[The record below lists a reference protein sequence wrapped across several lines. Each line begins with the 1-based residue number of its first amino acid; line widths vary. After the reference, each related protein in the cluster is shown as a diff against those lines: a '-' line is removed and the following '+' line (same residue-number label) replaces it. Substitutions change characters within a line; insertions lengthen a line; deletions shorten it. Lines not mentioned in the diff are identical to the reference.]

1 MAYHVHFYHTHPQEP
16 AQQIYSESLLVER
29 NKSEG
34 WKRKW
39 LMSLNTLARQDL
51 EKKKSGLGWKTTLVL
66 ENKYKMATN
75 TFRQEISRKCL
86 TTRKVWNSHLTPGR
100 KPIHSCFTK
109 APAIKCNTLS
119 EMCFLHYVVACDNSK
134 AAYITGSF
142 RDWELSFQAQREAR
156 EGKRRLRKPLVS
168 SRNLQEAQ

>member
-1 MAYHVHFYHTHPQEP
+1 MVKQPLKFKIKSKITSGKVFSINRNGLVRACMAYHVQFYHTHPQEP
-16 AQQIYSESLLVER
+16 AQQIYSESLLVEW

-75 TFRQEISRKCL
+75 TFRLEISRKCL
-86 TTRKVWNSHLTPGR
+86 TTRKVWKSHLTPGR
-100 KPIHSCFTK
+100 KPIHCCFTK
-109 APAIKCNTLS
+109 APAIKMQHTFWNVVFTL
-119 EMCFLHYVVACDNSK
+119 CGCL
-134 AAYITGSF
+134 
-142 RDWELSFQAQREAR
+142 W
-156 EGKRRLRKPLVS
+156 
-168 SRNLQEAQ
+168 